1 MQILYYN
8 MSIGKVRDSEA
19 QELLKELIQFLEGKF
34 KKIDENFESVNKR
47 LICLE
52 MDTRSIKRDTEIIP
66 KIHTMQEDKL
76 TFILY

>member
-1 MQILYYN
+1 